1 RPIFPRID
9 TTVQASAEGA
19 HDEAPEEEAME
30 AEAIDIDDF
39 AKVDLRVGEI
49 ISAEPVEGTDRL
61 LSVRVDIGAE
71 ERTVVAGIAE
81 QFDPAVLPG
90 TKVVVVANLKPAKI
104 RGVVSQGMIL
114 AAGEDVP
121 LALVT
126 LDRDCPNGTRVR

>member
-1 RPIFPRID
+1 MQ
-9 TTVQASAEGA
+9 TET
-19 HDEAPEEEAME
+19 
-30 AEAIDIDDF
+30 IDIEEF
-39 AKVDLRVGEI
+39 ARLDLRVGEI
-49 ISAEPVEGTDRL
+49 ISAEPVEGTDKL
-61 LSVRVDIGAE
+61 LSLRVDIGAE
-71 ERTVVAGIAE
+71 ERTMVAGIAR

-104 RGVVSQGMIL
+104 RGVVSQGMVL